1 MSVFSGLDLH
11 DLGAAVTA
19 SLGLM
24 ALVRPSAA
32 AAFTS
37 IRPAGTL
44 GVSEIRA
51 TYGGFFLA
59 LGAFALWTQAPLAFR
74 AAGVAWA
81 GAAAG
86 RLVSV
91 FVDGSTSGKNA
102 GGIVFE
108 GAIAALLLF
117 G

>member
-1 MSVFSGLDLH
+1 MSAFLGLDLH

-24 ALVRPSAA
+24 GLVRPDAA
-32 AAFTS
+32 AAFTHV
-37 IRPAGTL
+37 RPSGAV

-59 LGAFALWTQAPLAFR
+59 LGAYALWTQAPLAFTT
-74 AAGVAWA
+74 AGVAWA

-91 FVDGSTSGKNA
+91 FVDRSTSATNA
-102 GGIVFE
+102 GGVVFE
-108 GAIAALLLF
+108 AAVAALLLF

>member
-1 MSVFSGLDLH
+1 MELTML
-11 DLGAAVTA
+11 LNNAGAAITA
-19 SLGLM
+19 GLGIM
-24 ALVRPSAA
+24 GLVRPSAA
-32 AAFTS
+32 AAFTNLEPKGK
-37 IRPAGTL
+37 I

-59 LGAFALWTQAPLAFR
+59 LGGWALWTQAPMSFTV
-74 AAGVAWA
+74 AGIAWL

-86 RLVSV
+86 RAIPVIA
-91 FVDGSTSGKNA
+91 DRSTEPKNL

-108 GAIAALLLF
+108 AVIGALMLV